1 MAKLSVVLRNEQ
13 RRETVANKAATRE
26 QRKEAAR
33 AVYKS
38 SDASIEERMKA
49 NEMLQRMPRN
59 ANPVRVRKRCSQTG
73 RPRGNNF
80 TGVSRI
86 ELRKLICEGFVPG
99 VTKSSW

>member
-1 MAKLSVVLRNEQ
+1 MAKLSVVLRNEK
-13 RRETVANKAATRE
+13 RRKQVEQKSATRA

-33 AVYKS
+33 AIYS
-38 SDASIEERMKA
+38 SETASIEERMKA

-59 ANPVRVRKRCSQTG
+59 ANPARVRKRCSQTG
-73 RPRGNNF
+73 RSRGNNF

-86 ELRKLICEGFVPG
+86 ELRKLICQGFVPG

>member
-1 MAKLSVVLRNEQ
+1 MAKLSVVLRNEKRRKQVANKSVTRAQ
-13 RRETVANKAATRE
+13 RREE
-26 QRKEAAR
+26 AR
-33 AVYKS
+33 AVYNS
-38 SDASIEERMKA
+38 PDASLEERMKA
-49 NEMLQRMPRN
+49 NEMLQRIPRD
-59 ANPVRVRKRCSQTG
+59 ANPVRIRKRCSQTG

>member
-1 MAKLSVVLRNEQ
+1 MAKLSVVLRNEK
-13 RRETVANKAATRE
+13 RRKMVEQKSATRE

-33 AVYKS
+33 AICNS
-38 SDASIEERMKA
+38 PDASIEERMKA

-86 ELRKLICEGFVPG
+86 ELRKLICEGLVPG

>member
-1 MAKLSVVLRNEQ
+1 MAKLSVVLRNEKRIKQVEHKSATRAQ
-13 RRETVANKAATRE
+13 RR
-26 QRKEAAR
+26 EAAR
-33 AVYKS
+33 AVYNS
-38 SDASIEERMKA
+38 EDASIEDKMKA

-86 ELRKLICEGFVPG
+86 ELRKLICQGFVPG

>member
-26 QRKEAAR
+26 QRREAAR
-33 AVYKS
+33 AVYMS
-38 SDASIEERMKA
+38 PDASVEERMKA

>member
-1 MAKLSVVLRNEQ
+1 MAKLSVVIRNEK
-13 RRETVANKAATRE
+13 RRQQVKNKAATRDD
-26 QRKEAAR
+26 RRAKAKEIFN
-33 AVYKS
+33 S
-38 SDASIEERMKA
+38 PDASVEERMKA
-49 NEMLQRMPRN
+49 NEMLQRLPRN
-59 ANPVRVRKRCSQTG
+59 ANPVRIRKRCSQTG

>member
-1 MAKLSVVLRNEQ
+1 MAKLSVVLRNEK
-13 RRETVANKAATRE
+13 RRKTVEHKAATRE

-33 AVYKS
+33 AVYS
-38 SDASIEERMKA
+38 SEDASIEERMKA

-59 ANPVRVRKRCSQTG
+59 ANPTRVRKRCSQTG

>member
-1 MAKLSVVLRNEQ
+1 MAKLSVVLRNEKRLKQ
-13 RRETVANKAATRE
+13 VEHKSATRA

-33 AVYKS
+33 AVYNS
-38 SDASIEERMKA
+38 EDASIEDKMKA

-86 ELRKLICEGFVPG
+86 ELRKLICQGFVPG

>member
-1 MAKLSVVLRNEQ
+1 MAKLSVVLRNEN
-13 RRETVANKAATRE
+13 RRKQVKNKSATRE
-26 QRKEAAR
+26 QRREEAR
-33 AVYKS
+33 AVYNS
-38 SDASIEERMKA
+38 DDASIEERMKA
-49 NEMLQRMPRN
+49 NEMLQRLPRN

>member
-1 MAKLSVVLRNEQ
+1 MAKLSVVLRNEK
-13 RRETVANKAATRE
+13 RRKQVEQKAATRS

-33 AVYKS
+33 AIYN
-38 SDASIEERMKA
+38 SDTATVEDRMKA
-49 NEMLQRMPRN
+49 NEMLQRMSRD
-59 ANPVRVRKRCSQTG
+59 ANPTRVRKRCSQTG

-86 ELRKLICEGFVPG
+86 ELRKLICQGFVPG

>member
-1 MAKLSVVLRNEQ
+1 MAKLSVVLRNEK
-13 RRETVANKAATRE
+13 RRKVVEQKAPTRAKL
-26 QRKEAAR
+26 RKNAAI
-33 AVYKS
+33 VYNRE
-38 SDASIEERMKA
+38 DASIEDKMKA

-59 ANPVRVRKRCSQTG
+59 ANPSRLRKRCSQTG

-86 ELRKLICEGFVPG
+86 ELRKLICQGFVPG